1 MELDDVL
8 NFQPFPTASTI
19 YVCVELVPCLVQ
31 FHVQGL
37 VP

>member
-19 YVCVELVPCLVQ
+19 YVWVELVLRLVH